1 MTCIE
6 ERMLFNYSFGQLKKK
21 PTMSSNTYTFI
32 YYNHAQKKITLEDLA
47 VFVQNKILLYY
58 FYIFNSMN
66 TSTLNDI
73 LNINVDDIFDD
84 DIFDDDIFDD
94 DILDD
99 DIFYYEKDVQDKND
113 NSHHENDYMSD
124 DDDDDHD
131 DDHDENNYLYQNDDL
146 NRRKK
151 PNHYSSMFTYS
162 YFYLNQRPCFS
173 SSTYTFMYHLATRRY
188 YDYYVNDHF
197 LPLTRRNAFINR

>member
-1 MTCIE
+1 
-6 ERMLFNYSFGQLKKK
+6 MLR
-21 PTMSSNTYTFI
+21 
-32 YYNHAQKKITLEDLA
+32 KKITLEDLA

-73 LNINVDDIFDD
+73 LTIDV
-84 DIFDDDIFDD
+84 D

-99 DIFYYEKDVQDKND
+99 DLFYYEGDVEE
-113 NSHHENDYMSD
+113 ENDYMSD